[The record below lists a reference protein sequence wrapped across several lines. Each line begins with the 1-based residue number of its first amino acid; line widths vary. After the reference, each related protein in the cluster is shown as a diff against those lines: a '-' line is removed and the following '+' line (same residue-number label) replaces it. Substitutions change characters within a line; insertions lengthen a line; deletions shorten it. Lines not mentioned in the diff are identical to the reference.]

1 VGFVGNASASG
12 ECELTIE
19 DTRNFLARHVSRVSG
34 VVGTMKRHEGTW
46 YGMIRG
52 EETKQHGKTCL
63 PRGST

>member
-34 VVGTMKRHEGTW
+34 VVGSMKRHEEYLVWYDTRRGNKTTW
-46 YGMIRG
+46 QDVFTTR
-52 EETKQHGKTCL
+52 
-63 PRGST
+63 

>member
-34 VVGTMKRHEGTW
+34 VVGTIKRYEEWDDMRRGNKTTW
-46 YGMIRG
+46 QDVFTTR
-52 EETKQHGKTCL
+52 
-63 PRGST
+63 